1 MACSWPRGRL
11 RRGNLFRSRT
21 ERLTFL
27 MTIDP
32 TQADTLRVG
41 VVQNFD
47 GVAVKNSD
55 NGTGG
60 AGSST
65 RGERKPYEDKHS

>member
-11 RRGNLFRSRT
+11 RRGNLFRSGT
-21 ERLTFL
+21 ERLTFLIL

-41 VVQNFD
+41 VVQTF
-47 GVAVKNSD
+47 G
-55 NGTGG
+55 
-60 AGSST
+60 
-65 RGERKPYEDKHS
+65 